1 MYMLALI
8 PVLLS
13 QDKVKK
19 GTEYVEYL
27 WTNFFVDFYDRKN
40 SWEKKFS
47 GTMLQNCID
56 NHSQMI
62 TMWIWI

>member
-1 MYMLALI
+1 MLNI
-8 PVLLS
+8 YEP
-13 QDKVKK
+13 
-19 GTEYVEYL
+19 T
-27 WTNFFVDFYDRKN
+27 FFVDFYDRKN

-62 TMWIWI
+62 TMWI